1 MTDRQQYTIE
11 QFQAA
16 YDLSEQEASRLYT
29 KFGPFKTDLDVLM
42 AGKMDRARQMA
53 PHSSNNST
61 YQ

>member
-1 MTDRQQYTIE
+1 MNDRQQYTIE

-16 YDLSEQEASRLYT
+16 YDLSEPEAARLYA

-42 AGKMDRARQMA
+42 AGKIDRARQMA
-53 PHSSNNST
+53 PQASGNST